1 MATIRTK
8 LTVAYTGALIGSLA
22 VFSVALYAA
31 RRSTAHRDAQR
42 EVAVQ
47 AEQALRVLRFAV
59 SAAAE
64 VHEPVTADRD
74 PLDPLIGDQIT
85 PRVAAIL
92 DGLPDYVVLLDKDGW
107 RLYVSPAVRSLARN
121 VTQNENQREP
131 PSPDYERLMREAV
144 ALQPGLSTF
153 PIAVGSS
160 EVMLVS
166 LPETDPSTLV
176 ARVVVG
182 REVDLTAGWL
192 REFLTTILIVAPL
205 VIGASVA
212 AAYLIAGRAVEPVGQ
227 MINEVEAITDGRSLH
242 RRLPVET
249 TGDELARLSATLNA
263 MIARLESSFG
273 ALRRFTADA
282 SHELKTP
289 LAVLR
294 ADVERAMHSAGNS
307 NEQLVAL
314 EEALQETTRMA
325 DLVDSLLTLA
335 RADEGRFD
343 LHRERFALEPLVHE
357 VFETAVILGED
368 AGLDVSLPAVE
379 DATVLGDRVRLR
391 QLFLNLITNAIKYT
405 SRGGSVEVT
414 LRRRDGEVQLA
425 VKDSGI
431 GIAAADLP
439 YVFERFWRADRA
451 RSRMSERG
459 GFGLGL
465 AISQWI
471 AQAHGGNLT
480 VQSRLHRGSTFTVSL
495 PIAPELVAAG
505 PVVESSA
512 PGTLE
517 ATAEAA
523 PPVPAPP
530 AHAAGD

>member
-1 MATIRTK
+1 MATIRAK

-22 VFSVALYAA
+22 VFAVALYGA
-31 RRSTAHRDAQR
+31 RRATARRDAQR
-42 EVAVQ
+42 EVTAK
-47 AEQALRVLRFAV
+47 AEQAKAVLRFAV
-59 SAAAE
+59 SAAAQ
-64 VHEPVTADRD
+64 VNEPVTADRD
-74 PLDPLIGDQIT
+74 PLDPLVGVQIT
-85 PRVAAIL
+85 PRVQAIL
-92 DGLPDYVVLLDKDGW
+92 DALPDYVVLLDKEGW
-107 RLYVSPAVRSLARN
+107 RLYVSPLVRSLAPEVRPGD
-121 VTQNENQREP
+121 QQLEP
-131 PSPDYERLMREAV
+131 PSGDYERLMRAAV
-144 ALQPGLSTF
+144 DLPPGNLLF
-153 PIAVGSS
+153 PIPVGNT

-166 LPETDPSTLV
+166 LPVTDPNTLV

-182 REVDLTAGWL
+182 RAVDLTAGWL

-205 VIGASVA
+205 VIGASVG
-212 AAYLIAGRAVEPVGQ
+212 AAYLIAGRAVEPVGR

-242 RRLPVET
+242 RRLPVEA
-249 TGDELARLSATLNA
+249 TGDELARLGATLNA
-263 MIARLESSFG
+263 MIARLESSFA

-294 ADVERAMHSAGNS
+294 ADVERAMHSASSS

-314 EEALQETTRMA
+314 EEALHETTRMA

-368 AGLDVSLPAVE
+368 AGLDVGLPVVE
-379 DATVLGDRVRLR
+379 NAMVLGDRVRLR
-391 QLFLNLITNAIKYT
+391 QLFLNLVPNAIKYT

-414 LRRRDGEVQLA
+414 LRRRDGEAQFA

-471 AQAHGGNLT
+471 AQAHGGTLT

-495 PIAPELVAAG
+495 PIAPD
-505 PVVESSA
+505 
-512 PGTLE
+512 
-517 ATAEAA
+517 AT
-523 PPVPAPP
+523 VPEIVLDGSVGVTADRAVDAAPP
-530 AHAAGD
+530 AHATGD